1 MRKLPKRK
9 NKGHESALESE
20 SRIKGTLNPLRTLST
35 KYKDYLSEQR
45 ITRTNNDK
53 MSLTRNSRIRDR
65 GIMKEV

>member
-1 MRKLPKRK
+1 MKKLPKKKHK
-9 NKGHESALESE
+9 NHDSVLATGSE
-20 SRIKGTLNPLRTLST
+20 ARATPKPLRTLST

-45 ITRTNNDK
+45 KTRVNDDK